1 MFPVGGMKVSEGST
15 IVLCTD
21 GDAMVLD
28 ECRHQW
34 YIDVERNSQHDI
46 AMVLDE
52 QQHQWFIDV
61 EGSSQHD
68 ITMVL
73 DEHQHQWFIDVEGNS
88 HHDLF
93 LHMVET

>member
-28 ECRHQW
+28 ERRHQW

-61 EGSSQHD
+61 EG
-68 ITMVL
+68 
-73 DEHQHQWFIDVEGNS
+73 NS

-93 LHMVET
+93 LQMVET